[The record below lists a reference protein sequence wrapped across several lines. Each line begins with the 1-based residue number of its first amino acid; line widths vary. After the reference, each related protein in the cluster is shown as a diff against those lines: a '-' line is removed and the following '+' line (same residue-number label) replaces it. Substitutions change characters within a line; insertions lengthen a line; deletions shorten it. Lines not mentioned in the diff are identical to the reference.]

1 MFFSNKYILDFNKC
15 SSNLLVRIL
24 IHHFC
29 ASLIMNVCCH
39 PCFYGKSNRPKIT
52 KFNLYKS
59 KGNVNAKSHF
69 KTFLTRN
76 SPFISQINY
85 NLCLNQEELNL
96 QFKNP
101 RSLDLTSFPY

>member
-1 MFFSNKYILDFNKC
+1 MLFKSPCPYSYPSLLRFSNY
-15 SSNLLVRIL
+15 
-24 IHHFC
+24 
-29 ASLIMNVCCH
+29 VCCP
-39 PCFYGKSNRPKIT
+39 PCFYGKSNRPKII
-52 KFNLYKS
+52 KYNLYKS